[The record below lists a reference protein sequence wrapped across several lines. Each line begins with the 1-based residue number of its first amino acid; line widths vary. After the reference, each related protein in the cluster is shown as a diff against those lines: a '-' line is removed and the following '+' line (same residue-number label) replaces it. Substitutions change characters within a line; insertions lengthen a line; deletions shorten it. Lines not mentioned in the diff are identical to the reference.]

1 MELHFYYMCYFSIF
15 ILYLIAIYL
24 KKQQIVVHKQEENQS
39 LEAEIEEKELKNSYV
54 KYFKYALQLKE
65 I

>member
-1 MELHFYYMCYFSIF
+1 MCYFSIL

-24 KKQQIVVHKQEENQS
+24 TKQQIVVHKQEENQS
-39 LEAEIEEKELKNSYV
+39 PEAELEDKELKNSYV

-65 I
+65 TWT